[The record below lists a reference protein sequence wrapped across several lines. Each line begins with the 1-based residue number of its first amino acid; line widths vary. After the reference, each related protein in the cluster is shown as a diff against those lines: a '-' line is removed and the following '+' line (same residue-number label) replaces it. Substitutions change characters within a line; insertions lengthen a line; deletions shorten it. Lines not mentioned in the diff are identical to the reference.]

1 MKNKRKNIE
10 EKFKIDKRSRFYTNS
25 YYVNDI

>member
-1 MKNKRKNIE
+1 MLI
-10 EKFKIDKRSRFYTNS
+10 S